1 MASAEQIR
9 RAIQAEAAP
18 VKGEWTGV
26 VKKTKPDGVPKPR
39 GRAPLGATWDYDKGE
54 WVGGTKPALKNA
66 TSAPR
71 ARQKTQRLSDLVD
84 AGKTY
89 AKPKKNALSEAP
101 TPEKSPTKKR
111 RIRPKALKPPRKA
124 AGGAAARP
132 FVPDEDDAE
141 LVAYGPVARRFHADD
156 DSEDSEVAAITNR
169 FQPPKPPK
177 RKKEKRRGPPLDSLS
192 SLPPPGTKKAPQ
204 RVKPRPFLDTK
215 RCTQPPGPR
224 IYKKRPPKPDLVVEK
239 VEAFSGRV
247 LYATDDES
255 VGSKKGEHTDD
266 EDAKS
271 TGSLDDWIV
280 ADDACV
286 AEDPGF
292 SAEARWATEGAGLLR
307 ELHTRPLD
315 WRKGYRPATP
325 PPAPSKVAPAAFHAS
340 PGGATTAAVTTNPAA
355 APKKFVGW

>member
-39 GRAPLGATWDYDKGE
+39 GRAPLGATWDYDRGE
-54 WVGGTKPALKNA
+54 WVGSTKPALKNA

-89 AKPKKNALSEAP
+89 AKPKKNALSSEAP
-101 TPEKSPTKKR
+101 TPEKSPQKKR

-169 FQPPKPPK
+169 FQPPK

-192 SLPPPGTKKAPQ
+192 SLPPPGTKKAPA

-224 IYKKRPPKPDLVVEK
+224 VPKKRPPKPDLVVEK

-286 AEDPGF
+286 AGDDQGF

>member
-1 MASAEQIR
+1 MR
-9 RAIQAEAAP
+9 T
-18 VKGEWTGV
+18 TGA
-26 VKKTKPDGVPKPR
+26 R

-101 TPEKSPTKKR
+101 TPEKSPKKKR

-132 FVPDEDDAE
+132 YNPEEDSEE

-169 FQPPKPPK
+169 FQPPK

-224 IYKKRPPKPDLVVEK
+224 VPKKRPPKPDLVVEK
-239 VEAFSGRV
+239 VEALSGRV

-255 VGSKKGEHTDD
+255 VGSKKG
-266 EDAKS
+266 
-271 TGSLDDWIV
+271 
-280 ADDACV
+280 
-286 AEDPGF
+286 
-292 SAEARWATEGAGLLR
+292 
-307 ELHTRPLD
+307 
-315 WRKGYRPATP
+315 
-325 PPAPSKVAPAAFHAS
+325 
-340 PGGATTAAVTTNPAA
+340 
-355 APKKFVGW
+355 

>member
-9 RAIQAEAAP
+9 RAMEAEATP
-18 VKGEWTGV
+18 VKMKIPNGI
-26 VKKTKPDGVPKPR
+26 PKPR

-101 TPEKSPTKKR
+101 TPEKSPQKKR
-111 RIRPKALKPPRKA
+111 RIKPKALKPPRKA

-192 SLPPPGTKKAPQ
+192 SLPPPGTKKAPA

-224 IYKKRPPKPDLVVEK
+224 VPKKRPPKPDLVVEK

-255 VGSKKGEHTDD
+255 VGSKKGENSDD

-286 AEDPGF
+286 AGDDQGF

-325 PPAPSKVAPAAFHAS
+325 PPTPAAKVVPAFHAS
-340 PGGATTAAVTTNPAA
+340 PGGATTAAVMTNPAA